1 MIRRVA
7 TAAVLVPLSI
17 VCILYLP
24 SFLFLLLV
32 DVILLLALLEL
43 SRMFA
48 AHDIAVSRLTI
59 PLALVLPWLWTY
71 RPEWVPAHLMLATLA
86 ICCQSVV
93 QIREMK
99 MALPF
104 VSGNLLVLLYLGAPL
119 SLAALLQSNARRE
132 LLLVLLLTWVADSAA
147 FLVGR
152 TWGKHKVTIRIS
164 PEKSL
169 EGYLASLILSPAAA
183 ILLGHFLFADWPL
196 LSLLLIGVVL
206 AAAGAGGDLFESM
219 LKRAA
224 GFKDSS
230 NLIPGHGGVL
240 DRLDSLLFVFPAYYL
255 LTLLIT

>member
-24 SFLFLLLV
+24 SFLFLVLV

-48 AHDIAVSRLTI
+48 AHDIAVSRLTML
-59 PLALVLPWLWTY
+59 LALVLPWLWTY

-93 QIREMK
+93 QIGEMK

-119 SLAALLQSNARRE
+119 SLAALLQSNARRQ

-147 FLVGR
+147 FLAGR
-152 TWGKHKVTIRIS
+152 TWGKHKVTRRIS

-169 EGYLASLILSPAAA
+169 EGYLASLVLSPAAA